1 MVLSVYV
8 TVLIPDINVPVVLKP
23 TVESTVTTLAPTPV
37 FPITL
42 VLPGIV
48 NVPCIRATSLKPT
61 NKLT

>member
-1 MVLSVYV
+1 M
-8 TVLIPDINVPVVLKP
+8 NVPVVLKP

-48 NVPCIRATSLKPT
+48 NVPCIRSTSLKPT
-61 NKLT
+61 NKLTL